1 MAWFVANKEGLVRGR
16 NEKNGTLSQAAR
28 PNVVNSLEA
37 LAYGCLQD
45 PLGRPLRRYNM
56 TDVNKETI
64 SVLNDLIE
72 TSKDGEA
79 GFKDLAEHTTS
90 TELKAVFTAAA
101 TDTASAAVELQALV
115 RTLGGDPETTT
126 SVAGDLH
133 RRWVDLK
140 SAVTGKDDLALLNE
154 AERGED
160 VAKKSYKKALE
171 NTEISTE
178 ARALIQKQFDGVMRN
193 HDKVKALR
201 DQARAQQ

>member
-1 MAWFVANKEGLVRGR
+1 MTDANKE
-16 NEKNGTLSQAAR
+16 N
-28 PNVVNSLEA
+28 
-37 LAYGCLQD
+37 
-45 PLGRPLRRYNM
+45 
-56 TDVNKETI
+56 I

-79 GFKDLAEHTTS
+79 GFKDLAEHTKN
-90 TELKAVFTAAA
+90 TELKAIFTSAAGDTAAA
-101 TDTASAAVELQALV
+101 AAELQGLV
-115 RTLGGDPETTT
+115 RQLGGDPETTT

-140 SAVTGKDDLALLNE
+140 SAVTGKDDEALLNE

-171 NTEISTE
+171 NTDIT
-178 ARALIQKQFDGVMRN
+178 ADVRAVIQKQFDGVMRN

-201 DQARAQQ
+201 DQARAQK